1 MHQEAEAEGSYY
13 WLPLEPEGLNI
24 GKEAPP
30 ELLLAIVI
38 PETAMVISY
47 FVLVWCTLAA
57 YIDAHPQDVF
67 NRVVSGSSD
76 TWLIVVQAIFVV
88 LQILLV
94 TLFLCGIIPASVIAI
109 EITII
114 ELLSPIFVI
123 VLLLY
128 YNCKLSGSSLMRTS
142 HD

>member
-1 MHQEAEAEGSYY
+1 MPSGPKDDTGVLRWFYVIVSLTSAMRLGGFAFCSAGYALVSEEFIDENTLSQIRELHTTAEAEGTYY

-30 ELLLAIVI
+30 ELLLAVVI

-47 FVLVWCTLAA
+47 FVLVWYTLAA

-76 TWLIVVQAIFVV
+76 IWLIVV
-88 LQILLV
+88 
-94 TLFLCGIIPASVIAI
+94 
-109 EITII
+109 
-114 ELLSPIFVI
+114 
-123 VLLLY
+123 
-128 YNCKLSGSSLMRTS
+128 
-142 HD
+142 